1 MSDAAAEEGPLDQ
14 PDEPPRHLPVPTT
27 QTVVEAAPP
36 QPLERFRA
44 AEVPAAAVAAA
55 GGFVAGVVT
64 FVLARVLR
72 RRHAHRSVGRALAR
86 PRRRD
91 GLDVA
96 GTRSFLVD
104 IHLLRR

>member
-14 PDEPPRHLPVPTT
+14 PDEPPRHLPVPTS

-36 QPLERFRA
+36 QPLERFR
-44 AEVPAAAVAAA
+44 AA

>member
-1 MSDAAAEEGPLDQ
+1 MDDDAAESGPPSQ
-14 PDEPPRHLPVPTT
+14 PHEAPRHLPVPAS
-27 QTVVEAAPP
+27 QTVVEAAPARP
-36 QPLERFRA
+36 IERFQPF
-44 AEVPAAAVAAA
+44 ELPAAGVAAA
-55 GGFVAGVVT
+55 GGFLAGVVT
-64 FVLARVLR
+64 FVLARVLH
-72 RRHAHRSVGRALAR
+72 RRHAHRVVGRALGR

>member
-1 MSDAAAEEGPLDQ
+1 MDP
-14 PDEPPRHLPVPTT
+14 PDEAPRHLPVPATE
-27 QTVVEAAPP
+27 TVVEAAPARTIEAF
-36 QPLERFRA
+36 QPFEL
-44 AEVPAAAVAAA
+44 PAAAVAAA
-55 GGFVAGVVT
+55 GGFLAGVAT

-72 RRHAHRSVGRALAR
+72 RRGAQRAVRRALGR